1 MQNQLQLLQQQLK
14 AARYQPIRRSFA
26 IWLSRLLRVK
36 FKTESIPEYQE
47 LNEVNAML
55 AERLTDWTLQWKKEG
70 EEIGK
75 EKEALR
81 LLSKQA
87 FLKYGELPDWAVQ
100 NMEQA
105 DLQQLEN
112 WAERILTAESL
123 DALMT

>member
-1 MQNQLQLLQQQLK
+1 M
-14 AARYQPIRRSFA
+14 
-26 IWLSRLLRVK
+26 RVK
-36 FKTESIPEYQE
+36 FKADSIPEYQE

-70 EEIGK
+70 EEIGEERGQK
-75 EKEALR
+75 RGEEIGKKKEALR

-123 DALMT
+123 DALMA

>member
-1 MQNQLQLLQQQLK
+1 M
-14 AARYQPIRRSFA
+14 
-26 IWLSRLLRVK
+26 RVK

-75 EKEALR
+75 KKEALR

-87 FLKYGELPDWAVQ
+87 FLKYGELPDLAVQ
-100 NMEQA
+100 NMEQS
-105 DLQQLEN
+105 DLQQLEI

-123 DALMT
+123 DALMA

>member
-1 MQNQLQLLQQQLK
+1 M
-14 AARYQPIRRSFA
+14 
-26 IWLSRLLRVK
+26 RVK
-36 FKTESIPEYQE
+36 FKAESIPEYQE